1 MTINLRPA
9 TDSDVRELATWQY
22 DPPYDVYDITMN
34 PDKAVA
40 YFLGPGVHCYTLL
53 DGNDVAGYCTFGH
66 DAQVPGGNY
75 DEDGLDIG
83 LGIEPAR
90 TGRGEGHRYVTAVVA
105 HASATFEL
113 RQLRVTIASGNKR
126 ALRVWSGAGFAEISL
141 FATSRVVMGSSAF
154 VILALE
160 STPTDRT

>member
-1 MTINLRPA
+1 MMLGYHAWTTERAMTINLRPA

-105 HASATFEL
+105 HASATFEP
-113 RQLRVTIASGNKR
+113 RQLRADHRYWQQASP
-126 ALRVWSGAGFAEISL
+126 SC
-141 FATSRVVMGSSAF
+141 VVGCR
-154 VILALE
+154 I
-160 STPTDRT
+160 R